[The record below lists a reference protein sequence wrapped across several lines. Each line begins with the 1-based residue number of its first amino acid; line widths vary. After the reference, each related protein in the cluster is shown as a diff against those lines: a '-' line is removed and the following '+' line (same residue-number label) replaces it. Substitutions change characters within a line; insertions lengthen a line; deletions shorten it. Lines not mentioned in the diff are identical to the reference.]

1 VDQIYSGH
9 DPVRWGDFNDCKY
22 ESFGFK
28 KIGYFLLS
36 WISVIAQGRPE
47 P

>member
-9 DPVRWGDFNDCKY
+9 DPVGWGNFNDCKD
-22 ESFGFK
+22 ETFGFK
-28 KIGYFLLS
+28 NTGYFLLS
-36 WISVIAQGRPE
+36 WVSVIAQERPE